1 MIINDITLNFLDNYF
16 PFYEWLES
24 DDIKSY
30 KKCYVYKVE
39 TNVIND
45 IIQNE
50 IMVLE
55 NLPKNMPIIFTDEY
69 SFVGVDFI
77 DNKSVYKSSI
87 PLNEEEK
94 IIRLVKYLDNYKLKY
109 KIISNNKIKNDL
121 RCEKYIKSII
131 SQEIKSLI
139 ESNNLEKIK
148 FLYYEWFNKEEND
161 INKIV
166 KNINKKLENSI
177 TQNEKRIFNLIKASY
192 KVV

>member
-16 PFYEWLES
+16 PFYEWLEN

-30 KKCYVYKVE
+30 KKCFVYKVE

-50 IMVLE
+50 IMALE

-94 IIRLVKYLDNYKLKY
+94 IIRLVKYLDNHKLKY

-139 ESNNLEKIK
+139 ENNNLEKIK

-177 TQNEKRIFNLIKASY
+177 SQNEKRIFNLIKASY